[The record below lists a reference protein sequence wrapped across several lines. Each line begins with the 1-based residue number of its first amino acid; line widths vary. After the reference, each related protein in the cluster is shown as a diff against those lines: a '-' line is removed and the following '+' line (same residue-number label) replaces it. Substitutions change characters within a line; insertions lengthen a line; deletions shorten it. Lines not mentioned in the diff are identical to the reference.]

1 MQIFKAKVFY
11 FIILITTVSCTSTAE
26 VFFQDVVDTSDKE
39 IKFQEKKIFSF
50 DKSGVYFSNDFDGA
64 RLNNVIQKNDSTF
77 IYQFYLKIF
86 LLIQVHIMLLKL
98 LVTQQKE
105 LILNLI
111 THMVINIGIFL
122 KFILK
127 INGQ

>member
-77 IYQFYLKIF
+77 ILSVLPENIP
-86 LLIQVHIMLLKL
+86 
-98 LVTQQKE
+98 
-105 LILNLI
+105 
-111 THMVINIGIFL
+111 INPSPY
-122 KFILK
+122 
-127 INGQ
+127 

>member
-11 FIILITTVSCTSTAE
+11 FFILITTVSCTSTAE

-77 IYQFYLKIF
+77 ILSVLPENIPINPSPYYAFKVISNTTKRINLEFDYPYKDDFYIDNIIYQ
-86 LLIQVHIMLLKL
+86 
-98 LVTQQKE
+98 E
-105 LILNLI
+105 LY
-111 THMVINIGIFL
+111 
-122 KFILK
+122 
-127 INGQ
+127 Q